1 MPIPAPCR
9 YKRTGYISYSSVRIP
24 SNMSLQGLKVLIV
37 EDELLILELFE
48 FTLKLQHAEVR
59 TARSVNEAMK
69 LLTTWLPEVI
79 VTDIGLPEEDGYSF
93 IRTLR
98 SRPETKTLPIL
109 ALSGYVSMHDK
120 IEEDEFLLKIGKPV
134 DPDYLVRILAERTG
148 RNVT

>member
-1 MPIPAPCR
+1 
-9 YKRTGYISYSSVRIP
+9 
-24 SNMSLQGLKVLIV
+24 MSLHGLKVLIV

-48 FTLKLQHAEVR
+48 FTLKLQQAEVR

-69 LLTTWLPEVI
+69 LLKSWLPDVI

-109 ALSGYVSMHDK
+109 ALSGYVSMHHDK
-120 IEEDEFLLKIGKPV
+120 LEEDPFLIKIGKPV
-134 DPDYLVRILAERTG
+134 DPDYLVKVLAEKTG
-148 RNVT
+148 RGVT